1 MDRTCGGVGG
11 RLVKDRVFMGLVL
24 FFAAASTLPLLFI
37 LGYLMKKGI
46 SSINW
51 GFIVNLPKPPGEPGG
66 GIANAIV
73 GTLIL
78 IGISSVL
85 SVPPGV
91 AVGVFL
97 SEFKKSKLSYWVRLG
112 IEILQGVPSIVL
124 GIVAYVWV
132 VKPMGGFSALSGGVA
147 LAIMMMP
154 VVAKAT
160 EETLKLIPPTIK
172 EASYALGV
180 PYHRTLLKVV
190 IPAGLTGIIT
200 GVVIGIARIAGET
213 APLLFTAF
221 GSPYM
226 NLNILKPMD
235 ALPLLIFNYA
245 SSPYKDWHT
254 MAWGASFILI
264 VMVLILNI
272 LARGVSRRWKVKF

>member
-1 MDRTCGGVGG
+1 MDRACGGVGG

-51 GFIVNLPKPPGEPGG
+51 EFIVNLPKPPGEPGG

-91 AVGVFL
+91 AAGVFL